1 MVQVPLKNHTCTDFH
16 SICNTSKVLVFLQN
30 TSKQSSDTLQF
41 TSEEISCPLPGVMS
55 NQSVQT
61 AADVLQILSE
71 GFEQHP
77 SLLALFS
84 YHAQSQL
91 ALEAIQQML
100 ELTDGRAGAGEQ
112 ELFQRNKQQN
122 GNTEKNIFPFK
133 RVFNNHFFNIRKK
146 NRINSEL
153 PRVSMLL

>member
-1 MVQVPLKNHTCTDFH
+1 
-16 SICNTSKVLVFLQN
+16 
-30 TSKQSSDTLQF
+30 
-41 TSEEISCPLPGVMS
+41 
-55 NQSVQT
+55 
-61 AADVLQILSE
+61 
-71 GFEQHP
+71 
-77 SLLALFS
+77 
-84 YHAQSQL
+84 
-91 ALEAIQQML
+91 ML

-133 RVFNNHFFNIRKK
+133 CVFNNHFFNMRKK

>member
-1 MVQVPLKNHTCTDFH
+1 M
-16 SICNTSKVLVFLQN
+16 
-30 TSKQSSDTLQF
+30 
-41 TSEEISCPLPGVMS
+41 
-55 NQSVQT
+55 QT
-61 AADVLQILSE
+61 VADVPQILSE

-91 ALEAIQQML
+91 ALEAIYQML

-133 RVFNNHFFNIRKK
+133 CVCNDDSLALEKIKGLILSYQGASWYC
-146 NRINSEL
+146 NRC
-153 PRVSMLL
+153 